1 MRNLLQLFLW
11 LTKYQTIKG
20 MLLILQYNRLHS
32 LRQDNRLSHQSD
44 QLHSP
49 QSDQLHNPLLD
60 KHRNLQSDSRLRL
73 RQFNLKQKNK

>member
-32 LRQDNRLSHQSD
+32 LRQDNRLS
-44 QLHSP
+44 P

>member
-11 LTKYQTIKG
+11 LTKYQTIKE
-20 MLLILQYNRLHS
+20 MFLILQYNRLHS
-32 LRQDNRLSHQSD
+32 LRQDNRLS
-44 QLHSP
+44 P
-49 QSDQLHNPLLD
+49 QSDQVHNPRLD